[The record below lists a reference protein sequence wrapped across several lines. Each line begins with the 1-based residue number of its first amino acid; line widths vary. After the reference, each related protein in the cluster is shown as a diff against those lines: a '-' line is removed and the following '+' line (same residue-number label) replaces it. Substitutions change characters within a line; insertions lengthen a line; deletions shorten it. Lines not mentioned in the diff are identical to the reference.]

1 MLSRN
6 CDGCP
11 EIQRCKI
18 RFVNVKKGEFVY
30 CKDGSRQLVD
40 YEAPQSPLRRVIS

>member
-11 EIQRCKI
+11 EMRRCKE
-18 RFVNVKKGEFVY
+18 RFVNVRKGEFVY
-30 CKDGSRQLVD
+30 CPNGSRQLVD
-40 YEAPQSPLRRVIS
+40 INEEWLKH